1 MMKERLTNDCG
12 MKIKD
17 LSSANII
24 RIYNEIN
31 EYQKTGKLP
40 DYIVN

>member
-1 MMKERLTNDCG
+1 MKDYLTNDCG

-17 LSSANII
+17 LSNTNVI
-24 RIYNEIN
+24 RIHNEIN

-40 DYIVN
+40 EYMIK